1 MAAILQSLFE
11 SRVLS
16 LESGGTVIKQ
26 INLALLA
33 VAKDRDGGEE
43 KKRNRELLGAID
55 QNWLVA
61 KTKLVRLPEQEGTLS
76 LWKTSWKMC
85 SLNYDLG
92 AVRLP
97 RLLRPVVWKF
107 VTGPNSNEC
116 FSSSFLSP

>member
-43 KKRNRELLGAID
+43 KKKLRAPWGHWPKLARCENKIGTAARARGNIKFMENKSENVFPELWPWCCETAPLA
-55 QNWLVA
+55 
-61 KTKLVRLPEQEGTLS
+61 
-76 LWKTSWKMC
+76 
-85 SLNYDLG
+85 
-92 AVRLP
+92 
-97 RLLRPVVWKF
+97 
-107 VTGPNSNEC
+107 
-116 FSSSFLSP
+116 

>member
-1 MAAILQSLFE
+1 MANILQARLE

-33 VAKDRDGGEE
+33 VVKDVDGEAG
-43 KKRNRELLGAID
+43 KKKRRRNRELLEAID

-61 KTKLVRLPEQEGTLS
+61 KTKLVQLPEREGTLS
-76 LWKTSWKMC
+76 LWKTSRKMC

-92 AVRLP
+92 AVRL
-97 RLLRPVVWKF
+97 RR
-107 VTGPNSNEC
+107 
-116 FSSSFLSP
+116 